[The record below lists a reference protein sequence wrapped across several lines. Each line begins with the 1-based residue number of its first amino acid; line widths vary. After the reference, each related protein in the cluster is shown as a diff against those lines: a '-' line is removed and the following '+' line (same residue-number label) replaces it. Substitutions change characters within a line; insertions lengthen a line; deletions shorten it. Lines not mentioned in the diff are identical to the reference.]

1 MNNEK
6 RLETSLRSM
15 EKSAVMSLLTGGG
28 AGGAAGYIKGKKVG
42 KAREG
47 ATAGALGGA
56 GGQMAGGTVGA
67 LSTLAGMSL
76 VKKKALSKMMDK
88 NPALVALALAGP
100 TMAGSIGGGLL
111 GYKTSTRYLDMER
124 KAKKEGGKKKTSAS
138 KVTFSPAMD
147 ESPVLKGKQSKLPD
161 KIQAAILKKKGKK
174 KEGSID
180 FVGGLSQASGALY
193 TDLYAKRGLEKQA
206 FIGSVVKRFA
216 PGITSNLFRTTAAA
230 GGGAATLAA
239 LAKARRLHTLS
250 SSGKEGFAARRALV
264 KQRNLRRAEEAAAS
278 AKGEKFVPKALDRS
292 AEELEFLKK
301 VRGLRGKT
309 FKDAPSEFISAYA
322 PEVGR
327 AALESGAAG
336 AVTGASAKALANWHK
351 RNKMVEAAKAVAVP
365 AALGLGGY
373 ALLKD

>member
-1 MNNEK
+1 MDNTK
-6 RLETSLRSM
+6 RLGTSMKSIQAASLISEGL
-15 EKSAVMSLLTGGG
+15 EKES
-28 AGGAAGYIKGKKVG
+28 
-42 KAREG
+42 
-47 ATAGALGGA
+47 
-56 GGQMAGGTVGA
+56 
-67 LSTLAGMSL
+67 
-76 VKKKALSKMMDK
+76 
-88 NPALVALALAGP
+88 
-100 TMAGSIGGGLL
+100 
-111 GYKTSTRYLDMER
+111 
-124 KAKKEGGKKKTSAS
+124 SAS

-147 ESPVLKGKQSKLPD
+147 KSPALKGKQSKLPD

-174 KEGSID
+174 KESSVD
-180 FVGGLSQASGALY
+180 FAGGLSQASGALY

-206 FIGSVVKRFA
+206 FIGSVVKKFA

-250 SSGKEGFAARRALV
+250 SVGKEGNAARRALV
-264 KQRNLRRAEEAAAS
+264 KQRNLRSAEEAAA
-278 AKGEKFVPKALDRS
+278 ATKGEKFVPKALDRS

-301 VRGLRGKT
+301 IRGLKGKS
-309 FKDAPSEFISAYA
+309 FKEAPSEFISAYA

-336 AVTGASAKALANWHK
+336 AVAGASAKVLANWNK
-351 RNKMVEAAKAVAVP
+351 RRKMIEAAESMAVP